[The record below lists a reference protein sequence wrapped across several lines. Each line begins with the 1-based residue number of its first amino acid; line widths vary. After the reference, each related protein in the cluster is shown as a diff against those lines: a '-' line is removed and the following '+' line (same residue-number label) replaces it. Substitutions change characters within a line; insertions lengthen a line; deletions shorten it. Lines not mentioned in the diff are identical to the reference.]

1 MDRNHAGRTGR
12 QLTPEEKRRIIS
24 RMSPEQ
30 RRRLLKK
37 RRMRRLKKRLMIAVP
52 VFILL
57 VVLLVLLLSGGEDRQ
72 ADAGVQQ
79 AVPAIAAASTE
90 LSGEAGQ
97 AEASLTAD
105 VPTMPNAGV
114 ESNAD
119 AANTGLADAGTLDA
133 GTADAGIADAGAV
146 EAGASDASL
155 DDTNVPSVGMSD
167 AGAVDAGVPSANA
180 AVGGV
185 AREPDPV
192 ASDVAVEHFNYDEAY
207 AKMLRGELANDGRMV
222 SEDLS
227 KVAESKKS
235 AWPEAQAGYLP
246 VLRSAANTQEKII
259 AITVDDCFQGENL
272 RKIVQSAL
280 NNNGKLTI
288 FPIGKN
294 LEKSSVAE
302 TVKWAWESG
311 MEIEN
316 HTYNHVGLFH
326 YDDERMTNEIWQ
338 QNRKVS
344 ELLGVDYQMHFFRPR
359 GGDERGDQRVHAYA
373 DQLGYNGIA
382 MWNKDGSNGSINGL
396 LNNLAPGNIYLFHT
410 TNNDLNLLLDF
421 IPGAVA
427 QGYRLV
433 TLNEMFG
440 LPSNET
446 QPLSQNASVP
456 ALEKFQMKAI
466 TLSNTTY
473 ARAAAVVQQRLI
485 ELGWLDGEA
494 DGEFGKASYRAT
506 GFFQMAA
513 GIDADG
519 VAGESTQRALFSD
532 DAPKGSVEK
541 MNELRK
547 QIASKS

>member
-1 MDRNHAGRTGR
+1 MDRNHASHSGR

-30 RRRLLKK
+30 RQRLLHK

-52 VFILL
+52 VVILL
-57 VVLLVLLLSGGEDRQ
+57 IVLLVALLSGGEDKQ
-72 ADAGVQQ
+72 ADPGVQSAVPAMAAVETAVPSQAKEPEASNVPVAPEAADAGV
-79 AVPAIAAASTE
+79 PDASATD
-90 LSGEAGQ
+90 
-97 AEASLTAD
+97 TA
-105 VPTMPNAGV
+105 NAGLPA
-114 ESNAD
+114 ENDANAQQP
-119 AANTGLADAGTLDA
+119 
-133 GTADAGIADAGAV
+133 AV
-146 EAGASDASL
+146 GDTSVQQPATSDASMQ
-155 DDTNVPSVGMSD
+155 SVADNASVQQP
-167 AGAVDAGVPSANA
+167 AV
-180 AVGGV
+180 
-185 AREPDPV
+185 R
-192 ASDVAVEHFNYDEAY
+192 DVAMEHLNYDEAY
-207 AKMLRGELANDGRMV
+207 AQMLRGDIANDGRV
-222 SEDLS
+222 VGDDLS
-227 KVAESKKS
+227 KVSESKKS
-235 AWPEAQAGYLP
+235 AWPEAQDGFLP

-302 TVKWAWESG
+302 VVKWAWESG

-326 YDDERMTNEIWQ
+326 HDDERMTNEIWQ

-344 ELLGVDYQMHFFRPR
+344 ELFGVDYQMHFFRPR

-382 MWNKDGSNGSINGL
+382 MWNKDGSNGSISGL

-440 LPSNET
+440 LPVNET

-519 VAGESTQRALFSD
+519 VAGEATQRALFSD

>member
-1 MDRNHAGRTGR
+1 MNHMDRINQTNRNHAGRSGR
-12 QLTPEEKRRIIS
+12 PLTPEEKRRIIS

-52 VFILL
+52 A
-57 VVLLVLLLSGGEDRQ
+57 LVLLIVLIVLLAGGRDEK
-72 ADAGVQQ
+72 ADITAQP
-79 AVPAIAAASTE
+79 AVPAFSAANADIPAQ
-90 LSGEAGQ
+90 AGD
-97 AEASLTAD
+97 AD
-105 VPTMPNAGV
+105 VAEPGITDADIPDAAPDNPGAADTDIPA
-114 ESNAD
+114 AD
-119 AANTGLADAGTLDA
+119 APDTDIP
-133 GTADAGIADAGAV
+133 DAGISDVNTSDGA
-146 EAGASDASL
+146 ASDG
-155 DDTNVPSVGMSD
+155 TVPAEIISSGND
-167 AGAVDAGVPSANA
+167 AA
-180 AVGGV
+180 A
-185 AREPDPV
+185 PDPV
-192 ASDVAVEHFNYDEAY
+192 AADVAAEHFDYGQAY
-207 AKMLRGELANDGRMV
+207 AAVLRGDSANDGRV
-222 SEDLS
+222 VGDDLS

-235 AWPEAQAGYLP
+235 AWPEAQDGFLP
-246 VLRSAANTQEKII
+246 ILRSAANTQEKII
-259 AITVDDCFQGENL
+259 AVTVDDCFQGENL

-326 YDDERMTNEIWQ
+326 YDDERMINEIWQ

-382 MWNKDGSNGSINGL
+382 MWNKDGSNGSISGL

-440 LPSNET
+440 LPANET
-446 QPLSQNASVP
+446 QPLSDNASVP
-456 ALEKFQMKAI
+456 PLEKFQIKPI

-473 ARAAAVVQQRLI
+473 ARAAAIVQQRLI

-519 VAGESTQRALFSD
+519 VAGEATQKVLFSD
-532 DAPKGSVEK
+532 EAPKGSVEK
-541 MNELRK
+541 MNELRR
-547 QIASKS
+547 QIAGKN